1 MCHKQILFGTKTLW
15 FLNLIQP
22 KSLNATLLI
31 TLIKGWNI
39 LAMFQIQIR
48 LNPHETFQFSS
59 KNFPEI
65 SIYEKNHYLHLYV
78 YIFILVL
85 LQDKIEFQVTQI
97 THTDKIKLLGISKLC
112 M

>member
-1 MCHKQILFGTKTLW
+1 MKHF
-15 FLNLIQP
+15 
-22 KSLNATLLI
+22 
-31 TLIKGWNI
+31 
-39 LAMFQIQIR
+39 
-48 LNPHETFQFSS
+48 
-59 KNFPEI
+59 NFPLQI
-65 SIYEKNHYLHLYV
+65 SQKFQSIKKPHYPHLYV